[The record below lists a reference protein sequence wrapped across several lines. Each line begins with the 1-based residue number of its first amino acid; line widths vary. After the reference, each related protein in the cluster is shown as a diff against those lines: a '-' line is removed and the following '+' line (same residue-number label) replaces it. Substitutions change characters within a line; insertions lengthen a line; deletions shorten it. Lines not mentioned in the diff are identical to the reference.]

1 MTPILLL
8 CAACSAPAPQ
18 PQGIAGPPVRFLL
31 TFDDGPSTREPYNP
45 TRAVLD
51 QLASNDVQRNIKA
64 VFFVQTRDA
73 RAGGSPAGSAL
84 MQRAHAE
91 GHVLGLHTATAEG
104 HRSHLRMSD
113 ATLSAS
119 LRDGVADLQR
129 ITGWSPVLVRPPFW
143 SFDARTV
150 RLYADAGLRM
160 LLTDIN
166 ARDGK
171 IHGFTASPRRRSH
184 FHARMR
190 EQADAVVQGRI
201 PAVDGVLPVV
211 VAFHD
216 SNPYTARRLGEYLHL
231 LLEAAAAA
239 GLEVAQPPFYRQ
251 RDEIERA
258 ALSRAAQ
265 WMQRAGDRLESAA
278 MPAERDA
285 HDRGPLRSTEALAC
299 HPPERNRSSSPFR
312 NRC

>member
-1 MTPILLL
+1 MPEHDRMASRLNIAGLMLL
-8 CAACSAPAPQ
+8 CAACSAPPPQ
-18 PQGIAGPPVRFLL
+18 AQRVAGPPVRFLL

-51 QLASNDVQRNIKA
+51 QLATNDVQRGIKA

-73 RAGGSPAGSAL
+73 RAGASPAGRAL

-91 GHVLGLHTATAEG
+91 GHVLALHTAATDG

-113 ATLSAS
+113 AMLSAS

-129 ITGWSPVLVRPPFW
+129 IAGRAPALIRPPFW
-143 SFDARTV
+143 SYDARTV
-150 RLYADAGLRM
+150 RLYAEAGLQM

-171 IHGFTASPRRRSH
+171 IHGFNASPRRRSH

-190 EQADAVVQGRI
+190 ETAGAVAQGLI
-201 PAVDGVLPVV
+201 PAVGGVLPVV
-211 VAFHD
+211 VTFHD
-216 SNPYTARRLGEYLHL
+216 SNAYTARHLGEYLHI

-239 GLEVAQPPFYRQ
+239 GLAVADPPFYEQ

-265 WMQRAGDRLESAA
+265 WMQRADDRLESTV
-278 MPAERDA
+278 PVERDA
-285 HDRGPLRSTEALAC
+285 
-299 HPPERNRSSSPFR
+299 
-312 NRC
+312 